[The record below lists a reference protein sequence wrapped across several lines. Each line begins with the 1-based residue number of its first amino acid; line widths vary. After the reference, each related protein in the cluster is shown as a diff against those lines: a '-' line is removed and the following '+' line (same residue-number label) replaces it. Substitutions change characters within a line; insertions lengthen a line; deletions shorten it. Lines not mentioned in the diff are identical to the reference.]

1 MVRSSYALA
10 AVTLALAARAA
21 VPTPVV
27 ETGFLTPSGNIAC
40 NAGPYRGRSVLACTV
55 FSAASPTRGQKI
67 WAMHVYGRVV
77 VGFLRSNAA
86 TDLPRLRYGHTWRW
100 HAIRCRSERRALTC
114 TNRSRHGYVLSRGR
128 QRVF

>member
-1 MVRSSYALA
+1 MVRSSCALA
-10 AVTLALAARAA
+10 ATTLVLAAHAV

-55 FSAASPTRGQKI
+55 FSAGSATRGEKI
-67 WAMHVYGRVV
+67 WAMHVEGRVV

-86 TDLPRLRYGHTWRW
+86 TDLPRLRYGRTWRW
-100 HAIRCRSERRALTC
+100 HGIRCRSERRALAC
-114 TNRSRHGYVLSRGR
+114 TNRSRHGFALSRAR